1 MTEKE
6 PATGDAPPTPD
17 TSIHQLDA
25 GTIQRI
31 AAGEV
36 VERPA
41 SVVKELLE
49 NSLDAGATRI
59 SVGVDAGGK
68 DGIRV
73 RDNGRGI
80 PEAELPLAVTE
91 HATSKIRDIED
102 LEAGVGSLGFRGEA
116 LSTIG
121 AVSELTVRSRAREA
135 GVGAELTV
143 EGGEIGAVRPAG
155 CPEGTTIE
163 VERLFFNTPARK
175 KFLKRESTEFDHINT
190 VVSQYA
196 LANPD
201 VAVSLEH
208 NGRELFATE
217 GSGSLRSA
225 VLSVYGRAVAESMI
239 DVEYTAGEGEPIE
252 SISGLVS
259 HPETTRSTREYLAT
273 FVNGRYV
280 TAATLRGAVVDGYG
294 GQLAPDRYPFA
305 VLFIEVPPASVD
317 VNVHPRKTEVRF
329 DEESAVERTL
339 RETVESTLIDNGLIR
354 SSAPRG
360 RSAPDETI
368 VSPEQRNSEVV
379 GGAGTD
385 HERASGV
392 RSESQRKQSQ
402 PAARSAVDGSSTV
415 DSTQAEEAA
424 ETPQGETSATD
435 RTAVSDETTAT
446 GSMTAES
453 TSTQS
458 ESLESAESPPGNGSD
473 TAVDDPDDTTTS
485 EAATPV
491 DPTAETS
498 WAVDGLGSDS
508 QQSATAATPTERS
521 SATKPTDER
530 DPTNKPQSAWPTPQ
544 SHAETTQ
551 RTLGGGETSDRRQYD
566 QLPTLRVLGQ
576 LYETYLL
583 AAADTG
589 LVLIDQH
596 AADERVN
603 YERLQRAVAESPST
617 QALAEPVSL
626 ELTAREAALFDD
638 HADGLETIGFQADR
652 EGSRT
657 VSVTAV
663 PAVFSTT
670 LDAEL
675 LRDVLL
681 GFVETADGGERTVEE
696 TVDELLADLAC
707 YPSITGNTSLTEG
720 SVVDLLAALDDCQN
734 PYACPHGRPVII
746 EISREEIGDRF
757 ERDYP
762 GHVGRRSEE

>member
-1 MTEKE
+1 MTEDD
-6 PATGDAPPTPD
+6 PATDSDQSATDTNPD

-59 SVGVDAGGK
+59 SVGVEAGGK

-80 PEAELPLAVTE
+80 PKAELPLAVAE

-121 AVSELTVRSRAREA
+121 AVSQLTVRSRAREA

-143 EGGEIGAVRPAG
+143 KGGEIGAVRPAG
-155 CPEGTTIE
+155 CPSGTTIE

-196 LANPD
+196 LANPG

-208 NGRELFATE
+208 NGRELFSTE

-239 DVEYTAGEGEPIE
+239 DVEYTTGDSAPVE

-259 HPETTRSTREYLAT
+259 HPETTRSTRDYLAT

-305 VLFIEVPPASVD
+305 VLFIDVPPASVD

-368 VSPEQRNSEVV
+368 VSPEQRDSEVV

-392 RSESQRKQSQ
+392 RSERQRQQSQ
-402 PAARSAVDGSSTV
+402 PATRAAVDGSSTA
-415 DSTQAEEAA
+415 DSTQAAEEAV
-424 ETPQGETSATD
+424 ETPRGETSAT
-435 RTAVSDETTAT
+435 E
-446 GSMTAES
+446 SMTTES
-453 TSTQS
+453 TPTQS
-458 ESLESAESPPGNGSD
+458 DSLESAESPSESDFD
-473 TAVDDPDDTTTS
+473 TAPDKPDQESTEPDHASTS

-498 WAVDGLGSDS
+498 WAVDGLGTDS
-508 QQSATAATPTERS
+508 QQSPTAATPTERS
-521 SATKPTDER
+521 SSPKPTD
-530 DPTNKPQSAWPTPQ
+530 KPQSGWPAPQ

-551 RTLGGGETSDRRQYD
+551 RTLGGGETTDRRHYD

-583 AAADTG
+583 AAAETG

-720 SVVDLLAALDDCQN
+720 SVVDLLAALDACAN

-762 GHVGRRSEE
+762 GHVGRRSEA